1 MDLHLDIFICFSH
14 LFQHIPDHNY
24 HGVLAGAWVGGSLED
39 ATREVCAG
47 ESRAFRLGRP
57 DAASCDRLMARD
69 GNWGGRTSSSLAE
82 LYLSNPKEVL
92 PKSNRWMDVAANWQ
106 ALLVSTSL
114 HPYGLCMHLSTFF
127 HVALF
132 ENGRFL
138 PLQPFYCGKWWR
150 PKAQWRHVLRP
161 WCASERPA
169 APPSRGPSLTARQPL
184 GQVPT
189 SLRSCCF
196 RPFGLMI

>member
-14 LFQHIPDHNY
+14 LFQHIPDHNC

-57 DAASCDRLMARD
+57 DVASCDRLMATD

-82 LYLSNPKEVL
+82 IGTWQSPLYLSNPKQVL

-127 HVALF
+127 HVGLF
-132 ENGRFL
+132 ENGRCL

-150 PKAQWRHVLRP
+150 PKAQSHEAMMRFRAP
-161 WCASERPA
+161 SGATIQRAFPDSATASW
-169 APPSRGPSLTARQPL
+169 PSPY
-184 GQVPT
+184 
-189 SLRSCCF
+189 
-196 RPFGLMI
+196 